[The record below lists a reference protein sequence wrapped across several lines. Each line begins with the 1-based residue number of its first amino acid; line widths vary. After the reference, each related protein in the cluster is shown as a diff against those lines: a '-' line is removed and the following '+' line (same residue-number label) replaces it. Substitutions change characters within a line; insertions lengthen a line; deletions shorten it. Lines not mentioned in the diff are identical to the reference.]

1 MHNIKSF
8 VCRCFVGQCI
18 WCIFTRL
25 QLARASVQHGGP
37 CCRNFQDLVKESSAS
52 AGKDMVD
59 RPAMDKHVFCR
70 VLEDC
75 GHVELD
81 DEGCALLWIPN
92 STLQLGMHQLSQ
104 VSLCEP
110 RFV

>member
-1 MHNIKSF
+1 MPCAKCMLMHTMQSSDCWRS
-8 VCRCFVGQCI
+8 VRRCCRTCHWHCVVSA
-18 WCIFTRL
+18 RL
-25 QLARASVQHGGP
+25 RLTSAPVQYGGP
-37 CCRNFQDLVKESSAS
+37 GCRNFQDLVKESSAS

-81 DEGCALLWIPN
+81 DEGCALLWISN
-92 STLQLGMHQLSQ
+92 SK
-104 VSLCEP
+104 
-110 RFV
+110 